1 MTEASMHRISAG
13 LAACLVAVVTIGC
26 GSVQAAHPGHQGQ
39 RSGTPAA
46 TPAAGRGQ
54 AGCRGAAAA
63 ITQADNGKTF
73 CVKVGDTVAVLLH
86 SSDSGRWLAPL
97 ASGGALK
104 PVPSGEASL
113 VKGVTG
119 AWFAAVRPPRARAGW
134 SRRIRCPGPIRSGSA
149 RRATASASRS

>member
-46 TPAAGRGQ
+46 TPAAARGQ

-86 SSDSGRWLAPL
+86 SSDSRPWLPPPA
-97 ASGGALK
+97 ARGALK
-104 PVPSGEASL
+104 PGPRG
-113 VKGVTG
+113 G
-119 AWFAAVRPPRARAGW
+119 AARVH
-134 SRRIRCPGPIRSGSA
+134 
-149 RRATASASRS
+149 